1 MINEINFSMNY
12 IVKKLCRNTFVPRI
26 NMKGIVI
33 TTEQR
38 KNSQCVTGNVDV
50 STWMKIFQKAQ
61 KSKRTNQ
68 CKRQIKLVEKM
79 AFTDF

>member
-26 NMKGIVI
+26 NMKGFVI
-33 TTEQR
+33 TTEQK

-50 STWMKIFQKAQ
+50 STWMENFQEARKQ
-61 KSKRTNQ
+61 QTNKPMQTTNQ
-68 CKRQIKLVEKM
+68 VSR
-79 AFTDF
+79 DDGGY

>member
-12 IVKKLCRNTFVPRI
+12 IAKKLCRNIFVPRI

-50 STWMKIFQKAQ
+50 STWMKSFQEAWKQ
-61 KSKRTNQ
+61 QTNKPMQTTNQ
-68 CKRQIKLVEKM
+68 VSREDGG
-79 AFTDF
+79 F

>member
-26 NMKGIVI
+26 NMKGVVI
-33 TTEQR
+33 TTEQG

-50 STWMKIFQKAQ
+50 STWMTIFQEARKKQ
-61 KSKRTNQ
+61 TNKPMQTTNQ
-68 CKRQIKLVEKM
+68 VSREDGG
-79 AFTDF
+79 F

>member
-38 KNSQCVTGNVDV
+38 KKTSKGVTGNVDV
-50 STWMKIFQKAQ
+50 STWMKIFQEARKQ
-61 KSKRTNQ
+61 QTNKPMQTTNQ
-68 CKRQIKLVEKM
+68 VSREDGG
-79 AFTDF
+79 F